1 MAPERA
7 SHQGDDL
14 DVIIVGAGLS
24 GIGAGY
30 RLQTECPTRRF
41 AILEARDAIGG
52 TWDLFRYPGIRSDS
66 DMFTL
71 GYPFHPWK
79 AAKAIADGPSIL
91 AYIRETA
98 ATFGIDRHI
107 RFRHR
112 IVAARW
118 SSADARWTLDVE
130 VGDQRSPGQG
140 SLQTMRCA
148 LLYLCAGYYRYDAAH
163 VPEFRDSERFGGK
176 VLYPQ
181 WWPEDLD
188 YTGKRV
194 VVIGSGATAVT
205 LVPAMAER
213 AAHVTMVQRSPTYY
227 VSRPD
232 RDAIADA
239 IRKVLPVRVAHRIVR
254 GKNVLLGT
262 AFYQFCRRY
271 PEAASK
277 RLRGEVAKLLPPSY
291 PVERH
296 FTPRYNPWDQRLCLV
311 PDADLFKAIS
321 AGKVTVVTDTVDAF
335 TETGVRVSSGETLPA
350 DLIVMA
356 TGLQLVP
363 WGGIR
368 LTVDDR
374 AIEPR
379 DTLVY
384 KGMMGSGLPNL
395 AWCVGYTNASWTLR
409 ADLTSRNVCRL
420 LEYMDRH
427 GYDQFVPRAD
437 PAEVERRPL
446 LGLTSGYIQRAAE
459 QMPMQGSKTPWYLRQ
474 NYILDLLSTRLGR
487 IENPALVFSRRGE
500 VAAPPGPP
508 ITLQHGAAG

>member
-1 MAPERA
+1 M
-7 SHQGDDL
+7 SDDL

-24 GIGAGY
+24 GVGAAY
-30 RLQTECPTRRF
+30 RLQTECPDRRF

-71 GYPFHPWK
+71 GYPFFPWK
-79 AAKAIADGPSIL
+79 AAKSIADGPSIL

-130 VGDQRSPGQG
+130 VGEQRTPRT
-140 SLQTMRCA
+140 LRCA
-148 LLYLCAGYYRYDAAH
+148 FLYLCAGYYRYDAAY
-163 VPEFRDSERFGGK
+163 VPAFRDADRFRGK
-176 VLYPQ
+176 VVHPQ

-188 YTGKRV
+188 YAGKRV

-213 AAHVTMVQRSPTYY
+213 AAHVTMLQRSPTYY
-227 VSRPD
+227 VSRPGK
-232 RDAIADA
+232 DAIADA
-239 IRKVLPVRVAHRIVR
+239 VRRVLPARLAHTLVRA
-254 GKNVLLGT
+254 KNVLLGT

-271 PEAASK
+271 PEAASR
-277 RLRGEVAKLLPPSY
+277 RLRGEVAKLLPPDY
-291 PVERH
+291 PVDRH

-311 PDADLFKAIS
+311 PDADLFQAIS
-321 AGKVTVVTDTVDAF
+321 SGKVAVVTDTIDAF
-335 TETGVRVSSGETLPA
+335 TETGVRLSSGDVLPA
-350 DLIVMA
+350 DIIVMA
-356 TGLQLVP
+356 TGLQLAP

-374 AIEPR
+374 PIEPR

-409 ADLTSRNVCRL
+409 ADLTSRNVCHL
-420 LEYMDRH
+420 LRYMERH
-427 GYDQFVPRAD
+427 GYDQFVPQAD
-437 PAEVERRPL
+437 PGEVERRPL
-446 LGLTSGYIQRAAE
+446 LGLSSGYVTRTAD
-459 QMPMQGSKTPWYLRQ
+459 QMPKQGSRAPWYLRQ
-474 NYILDLLSTRLGR
+474 NYILDLLSTRFGR
-487 IENPALVFSRRGE
+487 LENPALVFSRTRDRAPRPEPVARAPRRG
-500 VAAPPGPP
+500 VG
-508 ITLQHGAAG
+508 T

>member
-1 MAPERA
+1 MGSE
-7 SHQGDDL
+7 DF

-24 GIGAGY
+24 GIGAAY
-30 RLQTECPTRRF
+30 RLKTECPDKQF
-41 AILEARDAIGG
+41 AILEGRDAIGG

-79 AAKAIADGPSIL
+79 AAKSIADGPAIL
-91 AYIRETA
+91 SYIRETA
-98 ATFGIDRHI
+98 ATFGIEPHI
-107 RFRHR
+107 RFRHK

-118 SSADARWTLDVE
+118 STADARWTVEVE
-130 VGDQRSPGQG
+130 VGEQRTPRT
-140 SLQTMRCA
+140 LRCA
-148 LLYLCAGYYRYDAAH
+148 FLYLCAGYYRYDAAY
-163 VPEFRDSERFGGK
+163 VPEFRDTDKFRGA
-176 VLYPQ
+176 VIHPQ
-181 WWPEDLD
+181 WWPADLD
-188 YTGKRV
+188 YAGKRV

-205 LVPAMAER
+205 VVPAMAER
-213 AAHVTMVQRSPTYY
+213 AAHVTMLQRSPTYY
-227 VSRPD
+227 VSRPP
-232 RDAIADA
+232 RDPIADA
-239 IRKVLPVRVAHRIVR
+239 VRKVLPARIAHRLVR

-271 PEAASK
+271 PAAASK
-277 RLRGEVAKLLPPSY
+277 RLRAEVAKLLPPDY

-296 FTPRYNPWDQRLCLV
+296 FAPRYNPWDQRMCLV

-321 AGKVTVVTDTVDAF
+321 SGKVAVETDTIDAF
-335 TETGVRVSSGETLPA
+335 TETGIRLASGEVLPA
-350 DLIVMA
+350 DIVVMA

-384 KGMMGSGLPNL
+384 KGMMASGVPNL

-409 ADLTSRNVCRL
+409 ADLTSRNVCQL
-420 LEYMDRH
+420 LRYMDQH

-437 PAEVERRPL
+437 AGEVERRPL
-446 LGLTSGYIQRAAE
+446 LGLTSGYVTRVAD
-459 QMPMQGSKTPWYLRQ
+459 QMPMQGSRAPWYLRQ
-474 NYILDLLSTRLGR
+474 NYLLDLLTTVLGKV
-487 IENPALVFSRRGE
+487 EHPALVFSRRRDRPGRDAPAPALRQ
-500 VAAPPGPP
+500 AAPG
-508 ITLQHGAAG
+508 Q